1 MRTRPI
7 VLFLAA
13 ALLGGCA
20 VSKTEL
26 AARAQL
32 DRARAAYREAQ
43 ADPAVQTY
51 AQLRLADA
59 QRAVQAAEQA
69 DHARDK
75 LHLAYI
81 AERRAQI
88 ASLTGVTSKTEQDT
102 LQLGRETTEALLKK
116 RERELQAA
124 RADLAAREREAEQGR
139 SAGAARGRAPE
150 AAAREGEQA
159 RAVEQARMQAE
170 QARAQ
175 VEQARAQAEQAR
187 AQAEQARRQAE
198 AEAKARAAEEAKAA
212 ALSKELSELKAK
224 QTDRGLVLNL
234 SDVLF
239 AAGKAEVAPGGQRSI
254 DQLAEFL
261 KRYPQRRVLIEGHT
275 DNIGNEDFNIKLSQQ
290 RAEGVRNL
298 LVSKGVAADRITAR
312 GYGPKYPIVENDTS
326 VGRQQNRR
334 VEVLVLTE
342 GASVE
347 RSSR

>member
-1 MRTRPI
+1 MMARAI
-7 VLFLAA
+7 VPLLAV
-13 ALLGGCA
+13 ALSTGCA

-43 ADPAVQTY
+43 ADPLVQTY

-69 DHARDK
+69 DHAQDK

-81 AERRAQI
+81 AEKRAQI
-88 ASLTGVTSKTEQDT
+88 ASITGLTAKTEQDT
-102 LQLGRETTEALLKK
+102 LQLGRDTTEALLKK
-116 RERELQAA
+116 REQELQAA
-124 RADLAAREREAEQGR
+124 RADLAAREREAERGR
-139 SAGAARGRAPE
+139 MAGAARGRAPE
-150 AAAREGEQA
+150 VAAREGEQA
-159 RAVEQARMQAE
+159 RAVEQARVLAE

-187 AQAEQARRQAE
+187 RQAE
-198 AEAKARAAEEAKAA
+198 SEAKARAAEEAKAA
-212 ALSKELSELKAK
+212 ALSKELSELRGK

-290 RAEGVRNL
+290 RAEAVRNL

-312 GYGPKYPIVENDTS
+312 GYGPKYPIVENDTA

-342 GASVE
+342 GASAE